1 MKRRFV
7 VFIFGVILALSV
19 GTRLPAQDASNL
31 HTLSIAPFSG
41 DKTTIPFWQT
51 DMGQGLAEM
60 LIESL
65 ESGDRKFQVL
75 EMPETTGQTAEP
87 ASANA
92 GAATGQKP
100 SAKPSNKSSGA
111 GSQRP
116 ASEDAT
122 NTAQTNAASPT
133 VADFTFY
140 ADVTEFTMKTN
151 SSKIGD
157 FFSSSKFGGL
167 GGGLINA
174 HIEIAWRI
182 VDTGAHK
189 VVKRGI
195 TVCSANGSELEI
207 SSAATTNT
215 PASAVAKAA
224 AVPPTAAVT
233 NKTMAMFNNFF
244 GGIGKAFSGSSSG
257 GSNGSGASASS
268 GTTAAAPRKSATS
281 SADAGGAAA
290 GTDSETYGYANP
302 AFITSAL
309 GKASAKA
316 VTNIIEQLAA
326 YQFPEPERIATLQ
339 NTPGKILAVVD
350 NDTIIVSLG
359 SNQGF
364 KAGDHLKLYATSDI
378 KDDKGN
384 VVFTDEKMVGE
395 LTLSEVQEDK
405 SRGSYAGDSKVQQGW
420 LVKAR

>member
-75 EMPETTGQTAEP
+75 EMPETTGQPAEP
-87 ASANA
+87 APKGANSA
-92 GAATGQKP
+92 GDEKS
-100 SAKPSNKSSGA
+100 SAKKSGKNGDA
-111 GSQRP
+111 GPEKS
-116 ASEDAT
+116 DAD
-122 NTAQTNAASPT
+122 NAASTGKPNT
-133 VADFTFY
+133 PMVADFTFY

-364 KAGDHLKLYATSDI
+364 KAGDHLKLYETSDI